1 MVMARISSGARPE
14 GRMGI
19 LSLEL
24 AAPYLLGTAV
34 TMQGMEPMRHVLPLL
49 GLLLAGC
56 ATTTPEVTEP
66 ASAQAPQ
73 ETITFA
79 LNSWGKPI
87 AYWQVREVGSG
98 ELWRIVDK
106 GDFRTYDIEKYR
118 FTLPEEAGLPFI
130 AATEIAH
137 DAAVKGLPCERTIT
151 DMPYGA
157 ITWTYP
163 AAEKKLAVDFGC
175 TGEGTGKVYN
185 ALGRATEVIEKQG
198 RIEAK
203 PYAVEHVGEPR

>member
-1 MVMARISSGARPE
+1 MMTHCKRLDRRMMHKRQSVFRLASAAGA
-14 GRMGI
+14 
-19 LSLEL
+19 
-24 AAPYLLGTAV
+24 V
-34 TMQGMEPMRHVLPLL
+34 
-49 GLLLAGC
+49 LLAGC
-56 ATTTPEVTEP
+56 AAQTPPPETAAP
-66 ASAQAPQ
+66 AQAPQ

-79 LNSWGKPI
+79 LNTWGKPL
-87 AYWQVREVGSG
+87 AYWQVREDGSG

-118 FTLPEEAGLPFI
+118 FTLPEEAGVPFI
-130 AATEIAH
+130 AATEIAQ
-137 DAAVKGLPCERTIT
+137 DAARKGLPCERTIT

-163 AAEKKLAVDFGC
+163 AAERKLAFDFGC
-175 TGEGTGKVYN
+175 TGEGTGKVYD

-203 PYAVEHVGEPR
+203 PYAVEHVGGKN